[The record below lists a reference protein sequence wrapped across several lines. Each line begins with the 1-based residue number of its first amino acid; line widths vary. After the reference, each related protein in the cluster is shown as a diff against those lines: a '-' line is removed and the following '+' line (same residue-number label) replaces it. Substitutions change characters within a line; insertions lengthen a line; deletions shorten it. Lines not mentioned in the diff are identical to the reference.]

1 MTILTSDFFTRKCMA
16 VLSGGQKSGRK
27 AGFHCIVFN
36 QASIIII
43 NENLEKRNRTTLPI
57 KRI

>member
-16 VLSGGQKSGRK
+16 VSSGGQKSGRK

-36 QASIIII
+36 QASIII

>member
-36 QASIIII
+36 QAGI
-43 NENLEKRNRTTLPI
+43 L
-57 KRI
+57 